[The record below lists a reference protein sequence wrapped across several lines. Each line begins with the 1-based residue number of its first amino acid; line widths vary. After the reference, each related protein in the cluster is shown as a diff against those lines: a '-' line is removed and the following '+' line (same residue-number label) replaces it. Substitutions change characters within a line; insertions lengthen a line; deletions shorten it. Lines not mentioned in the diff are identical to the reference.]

1 MLSARSPRVC
11 RRRSAISSAARFV
24 NVTAQMRA
32 GAMLAVDIRCWILA
46 MRQNVLPAPGPATT
60 STGPRGASMARR
72 CCGSGSKFTTL
83 DLSVH
88 SPPMPKETAV
98 IVGAGPIGLACAIS
112 AKRRGIDP
120 LVIDAGA
127 LANSIV
133 HYPIG
138 MTFFTTPERL
148 EIGNHP
154 LVCAGAKATRE
165 EALKYYRGVPRA
177 DALRVRTYTK
187 LVSAREVETRLGRE
201 PITWDRLV
209 LATGY
214 FDHPNHLGVPREE
227 LPHVHHYFDE
237 AHLSYGLDVVV
248 IGGKN
253 SAVEAALQLFRAG
266 ARTTIVYRGSEWPK
280 SVKYWLR
287 PDLENRIKA
296 GEIAARL
303 GAQVVEITPR
313 DVRIRGPKGEERIP
327 ADRVYPLIGFHPD
340 LELFRKIGIAFD
352 AESGRPR
359 IDPETLE
366 TSVAGVHVAGS
377 VIAGNKI
384 SEVFIENGRFDGE
397 KIFRSESGRPRI
409 DPETLETSVAGVH
422 VAGSVIAGNKI
433 SEIFIE
439 NGRFDGEKIFG
450 SPAERAKA
458 GELYQGIRR
467 ETGE

>member
-1 MLSARSPRVC
+1 
-11 RRRSAISSAARFV
+11 
-24 NVTAQMRA
+24 
-32 GAMLAVDIRCWILA
+32 
-46 MRQNVLPAPGPATT
+46 
-60 STGPRGASMARR
+60 
-72 CCGSGSKFTTL
+72 
-83 DLSVH
+83 
-88 SPPMPKETAV
+88 MPHEV
-98 IVGAGPIGLACAIS
+98 SLIVGAGPIGLACAIS
-112 AKRRGIDP
+112 AERRGLDP

-127 LANSIV
+127 LAHSIV
-133 HYPIG
+133 RYPIG

-148 EIGNHP
+148 EIGGHP

-165 EALKYYRGVPRA
+165 EALKYYRGVARA
-177 DALRVRTYTK
+177 EALRVRTHTK
-187 LVSAREVETRLGRE
+187 LVSAHEVETRLGRE

-214 FDHPNHLGVPREE
+214 FDHPNRLGVPGED

-266 ARTTIVYRGSEWPK
+266 ARTTIVYRGTEWPK

-313 DVRIRGPKGEERIP
+313 DVLVRGAKGDERIP

-340 LELFRKIGIAFD
+340 LELLKKIGIAFD
-352 AESGRPR
+352 AESGRPE
-359 IDPETLE
+359 IDPDTLE
-366 TSVAGVHVAGS
+366 TSVPGVHVAGS
-377 VIAGNKI
+377 VTAG
-384 SEVFIENGRFDGE
+384 
-397 KIFRSESGRPRI
+397 
-409 DPETLETSVAGVH
+409 H
-422 VAGSVIAGNKI
+422 KI

-450 SPAERAKA
+450 SPAERVRAR
-458 GELYQGIRR
+458 ELYQGIRR

>member
-1 MLSARSPRVC
+1 M
-11 RRRSAISSAARFV
+11 
-24 NVTAQMRA
+24 QHE
-32 GAMLAVDIRCWILA
+32 
-46 MRQNVLPAPGPATT
+46 
-60 STGPRGASMARR
+60 ASI
-72 CCGSGSKFTTL
+72 
-83 DLSVH
+83 
-88 SPPMPKETAV
+88 

-133 HYPIG
+133 RYPIN

-148 EIGNHP
+148 EIGGHP
-154 LVCAGAKATRE
+154 LVCAASKATRE
-165 EALKYYRGVPRA
+165 EALKYYRGVARA
-177 DALRVRTYTK
+177 EGIRVRTFTK
-187 LVSAREVETRLGRE
+187 LVAKDEVETRLGRE
-201 PITWDRLV
+201 KVSTDKLV

-214 FDHPNHLGVPREE
+214 FDHPNRLGVPGED

-237 AHLSYGLDVVV
+237 AHLSYGRDVVV

-253 SAVEAALQLFRAG
+253 SAAEAALQLFRAG
-266 ARTTIVYRGSEWPK
+266 ARTTIVYRGTAWPK

-303 GAQVVEITPR
+303 GHQVVEITPR
-313 DVRIRGPKGEERIP
+313 DVLLRGGLGNEERIL

-340 LELFRKIGIAFD
+340 LALFDRIGIAYD
-352 AESGRPR
+352 RASGRPE
-359 IDPETLE
+359 INPDTLE
-366 TSVAGVHVAGS
+366 TSVPGVYVAGS
-377 VIAGNKI
+377 VTAG
-384 SEVFIENGRFDGE
+384 
-397 KIFRSESGRPRI
+397 
-409 DPETLETSVAGVH
+409 T
-422 VAGSVIAGNKI
+422 KI

-450 SPAERAKA
+450 TLAERERARN
-458 GELYQGIRR
+458 LYQGIRR

>member
-1 MLSARSPRVC
+1 MHEA
-11 RRRSAISSAARFV
+11 AI
-24 NVTAQMRA
+24 
-32 GAMLAVDIRCWILA
+32 
-46 MRQNVLPAPGPATT
+46 
-60 STGPRGASMARR
+60 
-72 CCGSGSKFTTL
+72 
-83 DLSVH
+83 
-88 SPPMPKETAV
+88 

-112 AKRRGIDP
+112 AQRRGIDP

-133 HYPIG
+133 RYPIN

-148 EIGNHP
+148 EIGDHP
-154 LVCAGAKATRE
+154 LVCAGPKATRE
-165 EALKYYRGVPRA
+165 EALKYYRGVARA
-177 DALRVRTYTK
+177 EGIRVQTFTK
-187 LVSAREVETRLGRE
+187 LVGKGEIETRFGRAQ
-201 PITWDRLV
+201 ISTDKLV

-214 FDHPNHLGVPREE
+214 FDHPNRLGVPGED

-237 AHLSYGLDVVV
+237 AHLSYGKDVVV

-266 ARTTIVYRGSEWPK
+266 ARTTIVYRGTAWPK

-296 GEIAARL
+296 GEISARL
-303 GAQVVEITPR
+303 GTHVAEITPR
-313 DVRIRGPKGEERIP
+313 EVRVHGLGGTEGIP

-340 LELFRKIGIAFD
+340 LGLFDRIGIAYD
-352 AESGRPR
+352 RDSGRPA

-366 TSVAGVHVAGS
+366 TSVPGVYVAGS
-377 VIAGNKI
+377 VTAG
-384 SEVFIENGRFDGE
+384 
-397 KIFRSESGRPRI
+397 
-409 DPETLETSVAGVH
+409 T
-422 VAGSVIAGNKI
+422 KI

-450 SPAERAKA
+450 TEAERERARN
-458 GELYQGIRR
+458 LYQGIRR

>member
-1 MLSARSPRVC
+1 MQHE
-11 RRRSAISSAARFV
+11 AA
-24 NVTAQMRA
+24 
-32 GAMLAVDIRCWILA
+32 L
-46 MRQNVLPAPGPATT
+46 
-60 STGPRGASMARR
+60 
-72 CCGSGSKFTTL
+72 
-83 DLSVH
+83 
-88 SPPMPKETAV
+88 

-133 HYPIG
+133 RYPIS

-148 EIGNHP
+148 EIGGHP

-165 EALKYYRGVPRA
+165 EALKYYRGVARA
-177 DALRVRTYTK
+177 ENIRVGAYAKFVGVNRTAHG
-187 LVSAREVETRLGRE
+187 LDCDIETRTGTETIRAKQ
-201 PITWDRLV
+201 LV

-214 FDHPNHLGVPREE
+214 FDHPNRLGVPGED

-266 ARTTIVYRGSEWPK
+266 ARTTIVYRGKTWPK

-296 GEIAARL
+296 GEITARL
-303 GAQVVEITPR
+303 GTQVAEITPR
-313 DVRIRGPKGEERIP
+313 DVRVHGLGGAEAVR
-327 ADRVYPLIGFHPD
+327 ADRVYPLIGFRPD
-340 LELFRKIGIAFD
+340 FALFDRIGIAYD
-352 AESGRPR
+352 RESGRPT
-359 IDPETLE
+359 INPETLE
-366 TSVAGVHVAGS
+366 TSVPGVYVAGS
-377 VIAGNKI
+377 VTAG
-384 SEVFIENGRFDGE
+384 
-397 KIFRSESGRPRI
+397 
-409 DPETLETSVAGVH
+409 H
-422 VAGSVIAGNKI
+422 KI

-450 SPAERAKA
+450 TPAERDRART
-458 GELYQGIRR
+458 LYQGMRR
-467 ETGE
+467 EAGE